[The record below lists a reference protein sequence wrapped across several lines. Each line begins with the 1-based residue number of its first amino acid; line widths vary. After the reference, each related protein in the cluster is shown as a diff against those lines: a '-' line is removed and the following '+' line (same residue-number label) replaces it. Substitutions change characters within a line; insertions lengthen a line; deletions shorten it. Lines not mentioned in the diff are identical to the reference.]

1 MNGNTHI
8 NMASDHSSIMAS
20 SNFGF
25 ISSGIDIEDRTVDWS
40 VHRELF
46 VSLDLGLVTSYHAY
60 KELSIWIG

>member
-1 MNGNTHI
+1 
-8 NMASDHSSIMAS
+8 MAS

-60 KELSIWIG
+60 KELSIWTG